1 MVSIPSGQASA
12 VTTVPLSNQKSSH
25 SSQICMAQ
33 SNVERVRLICS
44 APCQDTVHCCYTV
57 LYRRQVLLSIVVD
70 RLAHVGMPHVPKAAA
85 VAFWKLPRLELTLR
99 CSLQSLYPQLQCSSE
114 LAR

>member
-1 MVSIPSGQASA
+1 MR
-12 VTTVPLSNQKSSH
+12 
-25 SSQICMAQ
+25 
-33 SNVERVRLICS
+33 RVRT
-44 APCQDTVHCCYTV
+44 QYTV
-57 LYRRQVLLSIVVD
+57 VIQYCYRRQVLLSIIVD